1 VADDEFAENADL
13 LPGET
18 APDLDDLEEIPVRL
32 LENFTIY
39 DMDTLRLVPVTHLLD
54 LRPGVHFGASGL
66 ARPWVYDSVDKDSD
80 DDDSTMPMVVKLSPI
95 LELNV
100 HYFSSSTRTLDV

>member
-1 VADDEFAENADL
+1 MADDEFVENADIF
-13 LPGET
+13 PGET

-39 DMDTLRLVPVTHLLD
+39 DWDTLRLVPITHLLD
-54 LRPGVHFGASGL
+54 LTPGVHYGASGL
-66 ARPWVYDSVDKDSD
+66 VRPWVDDSDDEHSD
-80 DDDSTMPMVVKLSPI
+80 DDDSTTPMVIKLSPI

-100 HYFSSSTRTLDV
+100 HHFSSSTRSLDA